1 MIWLVPHV
9 LFIVG
14 VQCRGSCLVAGVHPD
29 WHSYGTRIPVS
40 FFFFLKIK
48 SKTKETVMRRHFQSC
63 RFMPALDER
72 MQFGSCESGLACIL
86 PRTQETRMQMPL
98 FFSWPA
104 VSQDKHVL
112 DGQGAEGTCASC
124 VLTEEREARRNQAI
138 RAGNCDPRP
147 NADPHCPDQDHEW

>member
-1 MIWLVPHV
+1 MYYLLLVCSAEALV
-9 LFIVG
+9 LSPVFI
-14 VQCRGSCLVAGVHPD
+14 LI
-29 WHSYGTRIPVS
+29 GTVMARESLSV
-40 FFFFLKIK
+40 FFFLKIK

>member
-1 MIWLVPHV
+1 MYYLLLVCSAEALV
-9 LFIVG
+9 LSPVFI
-14 VQCRGSCLVAGVHPD
+14 LI
-29 WHSYGTRIPVS
+29 GTVMARESLSV

-72 MQFGSCESGLACIL
+72 MQLSSCESGLACIL

-147 NADPHCPDQDHEW
+147 NVIIIM

>member
-1 MIWLVPHV
+1 MIWLVGTSCII
-9 LFIVG
+9 IVG

-29 WHSYGTRIPVS
+29 WHSYGTRIPV
-40 FFFFLKIK
+40 FFYKIK
-48 SKTKETVMRRHFQSC
+48 SKTKETVMRRHFQRSC
-63 RFMPALDER
+63 RFMPALDEK
-72 MQFGSCESGLACIL
+72 MQFSSCESGLACIL

-104 VSQDKHVL
+104 VSQGKHVL

-138 RAGNCDPRP
+138 RAGNCDPPP
-147 NADPHCPDQDHEW
+147 NVIIIISM